1 MDKPNN
7 IIDFQP
13 NILVISGGGSK
24 GIAFVG
30 VLTAFR
36 NKTNFD
42 INKIKILTG
51 SSIGGVIC
59 FAICSGY
66 TLDEIK
72 QWFLSTNFSVLCP
85 ALYDEKYSQKIL
97 PLLYK
102 YYSLGNDDEIKKILI
117 NVFIFKKY
125 NYQTLTFEELYKKT
139 GKLLVLSGSNLN
151 LKKCDYFSYIKTPK
165 MKIFDALLITTRIPY
180 IFPYIK
186 YNDYVYV
193 DGHIFDPFP
202 IKGCGKMNIKENKNK
217 IIGIRS
223 VSENTNIKIENIKDF
238 TISIIE
244 GLSHQYTKKIINKYK
259 KHIVS
264 VEIDTDFFNLN
275 INFPKLNEM
284 FNKGLVS
291 GVSYIDSILI

>member
-1 MDKPNN
+1 
-7 IIDFQP
+7 
-13 NILVISGGGSK
+13 
-24 GIAFVG
+24 
-30 VLTAFR
+30 
-36 NKTNFD
+36 
-42 INKIKILTG
+42 
-51 SSIGGVIC
+51 
-59 FAICSGY
+59 
-66 TLDEIK
+66 
-72 QWFLSTNFSVLCP
+72 
-85 ALYDEKYSQKIL
+85 
-97 PLLYK
+97 
-102 YYSLGNDDEIKKILI
+102 
-117 NVFIFKKY
+117 
-125 NYQTLTFEELYKKT
+125 
-139 GKLLVLSGSNLN
+139 
-151 LKKCDYFSYIKTPK
+151 

-193 DGHIFDPFP
+193 DGHLFDPFP

-223 VSENTNIKIENIKDF
+223 ASENTNIKIENIKDF